1 MAIDRAVLL
10 PGQELMERMDREYER
25 TGDWKP
31 RAEVEKIMREEA
43 GNQEEGEKDGQDL
56 TQAQEMR
63 EKMHPDTAIT
73 KTT

>member
-31 RAEVEKIMREEA
+31 RAEVEEMMRDET
-43 GNQEEGEKDGQDL
+43 GKQEEGEKEGQNL
-56 TQAQEMR
+56 TQAQEKR
-63 EKMHPDTAIT
+63 DRMHPDPAQGS
-73 KTT
+73 

>member
-31 RAEVEKIMREEA
+31 RAEVEEIMREET
-43 GNQEEGEKDGQDL
+43 GKQEESEKEGQDL
-56 TQAQEMR
+56 TQAQEMG
-63 EKMHPDTAIT
+63 EKLHPDATHES
-73 KTT
+73 